1 MNIAIVSDFNI
12 AGIPTYL
19 MRAVNKYTGH
29 NARCIIA
36 YDDSFQYDKDIIL
49 NGVEQKR
56 EAAEWIKQCQ
66 FFHFG
71 RGIFNWE
78 GVDWNEI
85 LNPQNCCIEYYGSEL
100 RNGWD
105 RIVPYHAET
114 GIKAITGT
122 DWTITGRLPN
132 SFYHLAQYF
141 TRFGDMSENDMPRA
155 AEWKGDGKFR
165 IATSSAGSPIKG
177 YDVLGIIVSELQD
190 EGVPVEV
197 VSLREM
203 SNAQVLKAKE
213 DCHATFTS
221 IHGGWGMSGVES
233 MFLGH
238 PILCSLD
245 PWVMSLFPENPTV
258 IINRANLKESIKN
271 LVERPEVVKAISAA
285 SRDFAI
291 RNFQTKTILKRYL
304 YLWDLIMNAETI
316 MQGGHIPT
324 EIYYF

>member
-1 MNIAIVSDFNI
+1 VNIAIISDFNI

-19 MRAVNKYTGH
+19 WKAINKYTEH
-29 NARCIIA
+29 KARCIVA

-49 NGVEQKR
+49 NSVEARR
-56 EAAEWIKQCQ
+56 EASDWVKQCE

-78 GVDWNEI
+78 GVDWNDI
-85 LNPQNCCIEYYGSEL
+85 LNVNNCCIEYYGSEL
-100 RNGWD
+100 RNGWE

-114 GIKAITGT
+114 GITAITGT
-122 DWTITGRLPN
+122 DWTITGRMTN
-132 SFYHLAQYF
+132 SFYHLAQYL
-141 TRFGDMSENDMPRA
+141 TKFGDMSEDQIPLCESWNGTGR
-155 AEWKGDGKFR
+155 FR

-177 YDVLGIIVSELQD
+177 YDVLGIIVNQLQE

-197 VSLREM
+197 VSLMEL
-203 SNAQVLKAKE
+203 SNAQVLERKL

-221 IHGGWGMSGVES
+221 IHGGWGMSGIES
-233 MFLGH
+233 MYLGH

-258 IINRANLKESIKN
+258 IISRANLKDSIRC
-271 LVERPEVVKAISAA
+271 LVESPHIVKERGLA

-291 RNFQTKTILKRYL
+291 RNFKTTTILKRYL
-304 YLWDLIMNAETI
+304 YLWDLIMNKELV
-316 MQGGHIPT
+316 MEGGHLPT
-324 EIYYF
+324 KIYKF